1 MEGELSFRRKRSH
14 GSISS
19 TLTWVRPPVIP
30 AVRCNKLPDLKFP
43 LEDFIWVMS
52 VLKVID
58 LPRAEYR
65 VQFGELGSFNDYIS
79 SHVYKRVYS
88 FFQFWDLCPT
98 PFLPPAPSQPI
109 SRHCPHYFTPGILF
123 APYSSKLF
131 IIYCS
136 TMSSASVLEYFLSLK
151 RCELSEVNN
160 DLDRRFL
167 SQVQISEFKKD
178 GVIVI
183 DDVFSPLEIY
193 NAVLAFRSIESL
205 MKNETMSH
213 ADINLEA
220 PGGGWKGQKESI
232 TSHPGHN
239 ESPTARQALIFRYEK
254 IGSYERSEISSS
266 GNSIASVT
274 TSPQREP
281 GDQLVL
287 SNTHNGREE
296 VGLKSYSNAGKGP
309 QIISQRAQTEASPLR
324 IFPVSDMLARGEKES
339 IIEKTHLISARVF
352 RQEASKKG
360 INFLDMG
367 TDYHYPFYDAY
378 PLTQAAL
385 LALKKNNITVLHY
398 PSSFGLQSLRQAFQ
412 VFMYSRFSV
421 TLDCMDEIMIN
432 TGASQAFDA
441 LSRAFKGRY
450 VILPQLALPTV
461 GVIACGNGAELL
473 RIEPDT
479 NGGIMDLSVA
489 QKMVDEM
496 LPGGIRFLYL
506 NSVNPT
512 GSIATRDQLCRLVDF
527 AKKNNIIVVHD
538 MDSWYTQH
546 QGSNRLYNILEIPGA
561 MDCCVTVLSI
571 SKEFG
576 LPGLRV
582 GFIAGNSRVIN
593 TVRAHNSTFA
603 VMIPEVCQLAAQAA
617 LENFCKGG
625 KERNEIDNHIAQVLQ
640 ATIKGWTSLGWP
652 ESKIY
657 PPSAGFKYLV
667 SVPPN
672 IKGHGAFSSIELFD
686 FFVTSRASVKLSTS
700 RSFDPGNSGFVRI
713 VLMQNPK
720 EVFEVF
726 RRLASIGVSYTMVL
740 PDGLENEYES
750 FLKENMKYDF

>member
-1 MEGELSFRRKRSH
+1 
-14 GSISS
+14 
-19 TLTWVRPPVIP
+19 
-30 AVRCNKLPDLKFP
+30 
-43 LEDFIWVMS
+43 
-52 VLKVID
+52 
-58 LPRAEYR
+58 
-65 VQFGELGSFNDYIS
+65 
-79 SHVYKRVYS
+79 
-88 FFQFWDLCPT
+88 
-98 PFLPPAPSQPI
+98 
-109 SRHCPHYFTPGILF
+109 
-123 APYSSKLF
+123 
-131 IIYCS
+131 
-136 TMSSASVLEYFLSLK
+136 MSSASVLEYFLSLK

-506 NSVNPT
+506 NSPVNPT